1 MSDIIHS
8 ETATANELSKDLPL
22 PVHGWRSEKL
32 PELATNGFPLSPSF
46 IVRDSGCT
54 VEHQPV
60 QTDAAQP
67 FGFHFRQWRDTT
79 GRPVI
84 DLTKGYYD
92 PHTQTYILPLRING
106 ETEGGEYLS
115 GEWTET
121 ADGDKPIRVWDTMK
135 DRDTD

>member
-1 MSDIIHS
+1 MSDTSHT
-8 ETATANELSKDLPL
+8 ETAIANELLKDPLL
-22 PVHGWRSEKL
+22 PVNGWQPDRL

-46 IVRDSGCT
+46 ILRDNGSK
-54 VEHQPV
+54 VEHQPM

-67 FGFHFRQWRDTT
+67 FGFHFRQWRDMA
-79 GRPVI
+79 GGPVI

-92 PHTQTYILPLRING
+92 PQTQTYVLPFRADG

-115 GEWTET
+115 GEWTENT
-121 ADGDKPIRVWDTMK
+121 DGEKPIKVWDTMK